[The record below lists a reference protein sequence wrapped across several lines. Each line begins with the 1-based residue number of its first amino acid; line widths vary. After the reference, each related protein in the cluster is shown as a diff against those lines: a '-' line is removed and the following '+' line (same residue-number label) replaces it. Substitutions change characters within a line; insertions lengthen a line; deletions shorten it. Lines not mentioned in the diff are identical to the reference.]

1 MQRVPML
8 RGRITQMNGTPVEE
22 ITPPPDFAWIL
33 RGDRGLTWARKPPS
47 AGSRITD
54 GEWWPADYSGEP
66 LVSFDARAAKAFG
79 LGIGDM
85 LTVNV
90 LGKEVSAR
98 ISNLRRIDWTSLGIN
113 FVMVFSPGLLE
124 RAPQSEIATVQVAS
138 DQELA
143 LERAVVA
150 QFPNVTAIRVKEVLE
165 LSLIHI

>member
-1 MQRVPML
+1 
-8 RGRITQMNGTPVEE
+8 
-22 ITPPPDFAWIL
+22 
-33 RGDRGLTWARKPPS
+33 
-47 AGSRITD
+47 
-54 GEWWPADYSGEP
+54 
-66 LVSFDARAAKAFG
+66 
-79 LGIGDM
+79 M

-165 LSLIHI
+165 DVNKIPEPCRRGARDCCNCNSGRHIGSWRLYCCRSSAPGIRLGRVKSFRGDAAADFPRVLGGGRSCGPPRIVHSGILGQRRCLDGCR

>member
-1 MQRVPML
+1 
-8 RGRITQMNGTPVEE
+8 
-22 ITPPPDFAWIL
+22 
-33 RGDRGLTWARKPPS
+33 
-47 AGSRITD
+47 
-54 GEWWPADYSGEP
+54 
-66 LVSFDARAAKAFG
+66 
-79 LGIGDM
+79 M

-150 QFPNVTAIRVKEVLE
+150 QFPNVTAIRVKGSVRGCE
-165 LSLIHI
+165 